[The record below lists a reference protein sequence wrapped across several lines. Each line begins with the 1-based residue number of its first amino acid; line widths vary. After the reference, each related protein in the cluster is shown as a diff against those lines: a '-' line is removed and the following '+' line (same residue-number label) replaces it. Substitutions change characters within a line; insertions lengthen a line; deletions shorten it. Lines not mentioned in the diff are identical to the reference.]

1 MTIPQPSVTSI
12 EPLPALQS
20 IGLAI
25 TMLRGQRVILDAELA
40 ALYGVETKR
49 FNEAVKRNAEK
60 FPPDLMFQLTPDEF
74 ANLRSQIATSSSDS
88 PSHGGRRYLPRVFTE
103 HGALMAAMIL
113 NNPRAVQ
120 VSLYVVRAFVRL
132 REAAA
137 VHQDLAKQLA
147 DLQDKTES
155 LAGQHDSFSHTTRT
169 QLKEVFDALR
179 QLMVPPDPPKRHI
192 GFVTPPDKPT

>member
-1 MTIPQPSVTSI
+1 MTGTPSVNLT

-49 FNEAVKRNAEK
+49 LNEQVRRNIER
-60 FPPDLMFQLTPDEF
+60 FPQDFMLQLNDQEQ
-74 ANLRSQIATSSSDS
+74 ASLRSQIATLKT
-88 PSHGGRRYLPRVFTE
+88 GRGQHRKYAPFAFTE
-103 HGALMAAMIL
+103 HGAIMAATVL
-113 NNPRAVQ
+113 NSPRAVQ
-120 VSLYVVRAFVRL
+120 VSLYVVRAFVHL
-132 REAAA
+132 REAAV

-155 LAGQHDSFSHTTRT
+155 LAAQHDSLSRTTRT

-179 QLMVPPDPPKRHI
+179 QLMVPPDPPKRPI
-192 GFVTPPDKPT
+192 GFVTPQDKSSV

>member
-1 MTIPQPSVTSI
+1 MTAKPSSTPA

-49 FNEAVKRNAEK
+49 LNEQVQRNIER
-60 FPPDLMFQLTPDEF
+60 FPQDFMFQLSDQEQSS
-74 ANLRSQIATSSSDS
+74 LRSQIATLKA
-88 PSHGGRRYLPRVFTE
+88 GRGQHRKYAPFAFTE
-103 HGALMAAMIL
+103 HGAIMAATVL
-113 NNPRAVQ
+113 KSPRAVQ

-155 LAGQHDSFSHTTRT
+155 LAAQHDSFSQTTRA
-169 QLKEVFDALR
+169 QLKQVFDALR
-179 QLMVPPDPPKRHI
+179 QLMVPPDPPKRPI
-192 GFVTPPDKPT
+192 GFVTPPDKPA